1 MVCLGLLAAIAAV
14 YWPVAR
20 FDFINFDDPLYVT
33 GNEHVKPGLT
43 WDGLCWAFTTFNAS
57 NWHPLTWLSHMAD
70 CQFFGLQP
78 GAQHLVNVL
87 FHAANAVLL
96 FVLLRN
102 LTGARWRSALVAGL
116 FALHPLHVESVAWIS
131 ERKDVLSTFF
141 GFLSLLFYARYAQAV
156 EAGNQKSEA
165 GNRKPEARSR
175 RSGVNLLSCS
185 YWFAV
190 IFFACGLMS
199 KPMLVTWPFVMLLLD
214 WWPLKR
220 IFDLR
225 FTIYDLKPLLL
236 EKIPFF
242 ALAAASSVVTFFA
255 QRHGSSVVPLE
266 ALPLGARLANAIVAP
281 VRYLLKAIWPADLM
295 VFYPYRGWDWMAIAG
310 AALVLIGIS
319 FWAVRRAKGA
329 PQLLMGWLW
338 YMGMLVPV
346 VGLVQVGGQ
355 SIADRYTYVPLIGI
369 FIAVVWSVR
378 LAVAKQ
384 AGKSHAL
391 ATILAVAVLAICGA
405 LSAVQVRYWRN
416 SEILYGHALK
426 VMPNNL
432 VAHNNLGLAFAKE
445 GRMAE
450 AIAEDLAV
458 LKLRP
463 DYAESRFNLGVAEVQ
478 RGQTAEAITNFI
490 AGLAVDPDNAE
501 AHFSL
506 GHALESQGQTNE
518 AAAEYRAAMKLEP
531 DYAEAH
537 NSLASVLIS
546 EGQDAE
552 ALQELKTALRLK
564 PDYAEAHSNLAQLLA
579 QQGKAN
585 EAQAERETAARLE
598 PNRAETRFNLAVTLA
613 VQGRLAAAVPEF
625 QEALRIKPA
634 WPEAHYNLGTA
645 LGGLGRLAE
654 AVAEFQEAI
663 RLKPDYADAYNN
675 LGVILL
681 NQGRIDEAI
690 KQLQEAVRLK
700 PDYADAQNNL
710 ARALGLKSK
719 SNDPAKP

>member
-141 GFLSLLFYARYAQAV
+141 GFLSLLCYARYAQAV

-220 IFDLR
+220 ICDLR

-329 PQLLMGWLW
+329 PG
-338 YMGMLVPV
+338 P
-346 VGLVQVGGQ
+346 
-355 SIADRYTYVPLIGI
+355 
-369 FIAVVWSVR
+369 
-378 LAVAKQ
+378 
-384 AGKSHAL
+384 
-391 ATILAVAVLAICGA
+391 C
-405 LSAVQVRYWRN
+405 
-416 SEILYGHALK
+416 
-426 VMPNNL
+426 
-432 VAHNNLGLAFAKE
+432 
-445 GRMAE
+445 
-450 AIAEDLAV
+450 
-458 LKLRP
+458 
-463 DYAESRFNLGVAEVQ
+463 Q
-478 RGQTAEAITNFI
+478 RTG
-490 AGLAVDPDNAE
+490 P
-501 AHFSL
+501 
-506 GHALESQGQTNE
+506 
-518 AAAEYRAAMKLEP
+518 
-531 DYAEAH
+531 
-537 NSLASVLIS
+537 
-546 EGQDAE
+546 
-552 ALQELKTALRLK
+552 
-564 PDYAEAHSNLAQLLA
+564 
-579 QQGKAN
+579 
-585 EAQAERETAARLE
+585 
-598 PNRAETRFNLAVTLA
+598 
-613 VQGRLAAAVPEF
+613 
-625 QEALRIKPA
+625 
-634 WPEAHYNLGTA
+634 
-645 LGGLGRLAE
+645 
-654 AVAEFQEAI
+654 
-663 RLKPDYADAYNN
+663 
-675 LGVILL
+675 
-681 NQGRIDEAI
+681 
-690 KQLQEAVRLK
+690 
-700 PDYADAQNNL
+700 
-710 ARALGLKSK
+710 
-719 SNDPAKP
+719 